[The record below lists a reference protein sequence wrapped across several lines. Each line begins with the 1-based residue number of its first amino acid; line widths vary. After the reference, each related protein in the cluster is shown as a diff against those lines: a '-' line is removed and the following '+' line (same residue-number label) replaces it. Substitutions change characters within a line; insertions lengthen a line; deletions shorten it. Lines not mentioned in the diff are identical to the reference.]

1 MDAYTAACG
10 LKSSGFSVIP
20 IDYEEKK
27 PTVAWKQFQSR
38 YATEEELE
46 SWFCRGDSNIAIVTG
61 AISNLCVIDVDPR
74 NGGTSTIAGF
84 PLGRATVVTG
94 GGGYHHYYRSL
105 AEAPTCQPGK
115 WPGIDIKAD
124 GGYVLCPPS
133 RTKGNYQYTYGEP
146 FPPERREWP
155 ATLKEK
161 IVTPTSLKVAKRSNI
176 TLPSSKGGFLRVTL
190 PDVKAGGRNNFAA
203 KLYGSLL
210 YEGASQRAAAEILR
224 LWNSNLSDSLP
235 TEEIEAVISSITA
248 SHVRRKIITNDD
260 HRSETNTI
268 GSPT

>member
-20 IDYEEKK
+20 IDFEEKK

-46 SWFCRGDSNIAIVTG
+46 AWFCRGDSNIAIVTG

-124 GGYVLCPPS
+124 GGYVL
-133 RTKGNYQYTYGEP
+133 
-146 FPPERREWP
+146 
-155 ATLKEK
+155 
-161 IVTPTSLKVAKRSNI
+161 
-176 TLPSSKGGFLRVTL
+176 
-190 PDVKAGGRNNFAA
+190 
-203 KLYGSLL
+203 
-210 YEGASQRAAAEILR
+210 
-224 LWNSNLSDSLP
+224 
-235 TEEIEAVISSITA
+235 
-248 SHVRRKIITNDD
+248 
-260 HRSETNTI
+260 
-268 GSPT
+268 